1 MTRPD
6 GRPQPTFLVIGAQKC
21 GTTWLAEVLRH
32 HPDIYLAAEKE
43 VHYYDDWTRH
53 DRGLDWYLSHFV
65 DGGGAAAIGEAT
77 PNYLWTA
84 ATPLERRL
92 HHVSTDIPAKVRHDF
107 PDLRLIV
114 CLRDPVDRAVS
125 AYFHSIHAR
134 YVSPRDGILDVAHT
148 FGIESAGRYAQ
159 SLQDWFAVWPRDRF
173 HILVYEEDIR
183 TADKRSTLDG
193 VCRFLGVPPLP
204 DDHDVEG
211 VYNARPGHLFL
222 RVHHRLPLLAR
233 AMRRAHPALGTA
245 DWFPIEVS
253 EEARDELRRRLRPD
267 VLELE
272 QLLDRD
278 LSAWPTRAG

>member
-1 MTRPD
+1 M
-6 GRPQPTFLVIGAQKC
+6 IGAQKC

-32 HPDIYLAAEKE
+32 HPGIYVAAEKE

-53 DRGLDWYLSHFV
+53 ARGLDWYLAHFA
-65 DGGGAAAIGEAT
+65 DAGDAIAVGEAT

-84 ATPLERRL
+84 ATPLEREL
-92 HHVSTDIPAKVRHDF
+92 HHVSTDIPAKIHADF

-114 CLRDPVDRAVS
+114 CLRDPVERAVS

-134 YVSPRDGILDVAHT
+134 YVSPRADILDVAHT

-173 HILVYEEDIR
+173 HVLVYEEDIR
-183 TADKRSTLDG
+183 TIAKRATLDR
-193 VCRFLGVPPLP
+193 VCHFLGVPPLP
-204 DDHDVEG
+204 DGTDVEG

-222 RVHHRLPLLAR
+222 RMHHRLPLVAR
-233 AMRRAHPALGTA
+233 GMRRLHPRLGTV

-253 EEARDELRRRLRPD
+253 EDARAELRRRLRPD

-272 QLLDRD
+272 ELLGRD
-278 LSAWPTRAG
+278 LGIWPTRAG